1 MCLQQVFELCR
12 RHLNETDEDSE
23 KTRQSCRNF
32 LATAAED
39 RYYTITNLVAF
50 VLDQLL
56 ETVYDEDESIL
67 VDVAEISCPQPS
79 LAIQDLRRRIVVA
92 KVTYAHATEVSVTDR
107 AQYVSS
113 RTALQGGLTYLSS
126 RKGLGPK
133 APLARQEA
141 GLPPSPDQRPSPG
154 RPTRD
159 APRIPLARFL
169 PPRRRGRIRL

>member
-1 MCLQQVFELCR
+1 VCVCVRARALLRDNCGFINVRVCLQQVFELCR
-12 RHLNETDEDSE
+12 RHLNETDKDSE

-79 LAIQDLRRRIVVA
+79 LAVQDLRRGIVVA
-92 KVTYAHATEVSVTDR
+92 KVTYATLQSTVCYLLIEL
-107 AQYVSS
+107 SS
-113 RTALQGGLTYLSS
+113 RTALHGGLTSPTFHHERASDPKLPCHA
-126 RKGLGPK
+126 RRQGCPRLRINDLHLG
-133 APLARQEA
+133 AP
-141 GLPPSPDQRPSPG
+141 
-154 RPTRD
+154 
-159 APRIPLARFL
+159 
-169 PPRRRGRIRL
+169 